1 MFYKIN
7 KESIAIVREDL
18 VKDYQALV
26 DHHSEEILQLLE
38 EFSESHIDIVHDLQ
52 AYETEHKRAAQGDG
66 AETIVLPDNDS
77 NEHALEGPAH
87 TTPLPPQDETSKY
100 ECPKEP
106 SPQNPRT
113 EANPDVSEAPRE
125 ETHDE
130 DTRIEEPL
138 NSQS

>member
-87 TTPLPPQDETSKY
+87 TTPLPPQDETSKD
-100 ECPKEP
+100 ERPKEP
-106 SPQNPRT
+106 SPSKPTDKSKSGCRRST
-113 EANPDVSEAPRE
+113 V
-125 ETHDE
+125 
-130 DTRIEEPL
+130 
-138 NSQS
+138 